1 MSKRTLAIL
10 GGGPIGLEA
19 AAAAAANG
27 FEVRVFERGE
37 VGASVSLWGHVR
49 MFTPWKMNRSALG
62 ARLAK
67 EAGAFAPDPEVCPTG
82 DELVAQYLLPLAS
95 HPLLRGRIE
104 TGSRVLSIA
113 REGLLKGDLLGRP
126 ERRSRPF
133 RLLVERDGNEKV
145 FHADAVIDATGTYGT
160 PRWLGS
166 GGSPAVGERHA
177 FITRH
182 VPDVLGR
189 DQVTYAGERVLVIGA
204 GLSAATLVRD
214 LAALAN
220 TARETEI
227 VWAVRGEAR
236 EGGPIPPI
244 AADPLPER
252 VKLTREA
259 NALATGGSPSVK
271 LRTGVTVQS
280 IQRERDGERVG
291 LLGTNASAS
300 VEHFDRVVALV
311 GYRPDRSLWEELQVH
326 ECYASGGPMKLAAA
340 LLGSTGGDCLTQTS
354 HGPES
359 LASPE
364 PDFVVIGAK
373 SYGRNPQ
380 FLLRLGH
387 EQVRDALHLLT
398 GGQSQLVLD

>member
-49 MFTPWKMNRSALG
+49 MFTPWQMNRSRLG

-67 EAGAFAPDPEVCPTG
+67 EAGAFAPDPETFPTG
-82 DELVAQYLLPLAS
+82 DELVAQYLLPLSS

-104 TGSRVLSIA
+104 TGSRVLSIS
-113 REGLLKGDLLGRP
+113 REGLLKGDFLGRP

-145 FHADAVIDATGTYGT
+145 FHADCVIDATGTYGT

-166 GGSPAVGERHA
+166 GGSPAVGERQA

-182 VPDVLGR
+182 LPDVLGR

-220 TARETEI
+220 TARETEV
-227 VWAVRGEAR
+227 VWAVRREVR
-236 EGGPIPPI
+236 EGGPIPRIPD
-244 AADPLPER
+244 DPLPER

-259 NALATGGSPSVK
+259 NALATGGSPHVK
-271 LRTGVTVQS
+271 LRPGVTVQS

-291 LLGTNASAS
+291 LIGTNASAS
-300 VEHFDRVVALV
+300 VEHFDRVVAMV

-340 LLGSTGGDCLTQTS
+340 LLGSVGGDCLTQTS

-380 FLLRLGH
+380 YLLRLGH

-398 GGQSQLVLD
+398 GGQSQLVLE